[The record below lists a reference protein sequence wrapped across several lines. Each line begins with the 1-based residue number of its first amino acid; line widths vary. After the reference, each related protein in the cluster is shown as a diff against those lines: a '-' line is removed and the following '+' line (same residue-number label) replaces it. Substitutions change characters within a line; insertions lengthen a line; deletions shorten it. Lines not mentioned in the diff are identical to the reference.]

1 MRKMKENACNNKNQ
15 KKNPGF
21 LLSAVSSNSG
31 KTAAACGLMSAFK
44 QEGKRVCA
52 CKCGPDYIDPMFHR
66 EVLGVDSKNLDLFFS
81 EEEVLKGLKSELYCT
96 RGGSGGR
103 FCSKAGMS
111 GISSVSKSIEGTAL
125 NLPNDSLTAAEI
137 ICQIACSFSNLISV
151 FVG

>member
-81 EEEVLKGLKSELYCT
+81 EEDILKEGYLKHTKFNNSFHRSYKCHCCT
-96 RGGSGGR
+96 SRINHKDHWQS
-103 FCSKAGMS
+103 
-111 GISSVSKSIEGTAL
+111 
-125 NLPNDSLTAAEI
+125 
-137 ICQIACSFSNLISV
+137 
-151 FVG
+151 